1 MVGKR
6 KGDGLVFWVR
16 EGKRMKRLEEP
27 ALLSD
32 SEILMLDAGKVQQKL
47 LHDAA
52 ISQPIPNTGGQTA
65 WTPAL
70 SGLASLPHEILSII
84 VESLSVGDVENLSQ
98 VCRQLKAFVENS
110 YVLHVMLPCSEAV
123 LRHCRQRK
131 VLRIT
136 SCCCL
141 RTLKNPVTKVFQFE
155 GLNVRDLKGRMPRD
169 IFGVVTWI
177 SWLRQRR

>member
-32 SEILMLDAGKVQQKL
+32 SEVLMLDAGKVQQKL

-52 ISQPIPNTGGQTA
+52 ISQPIPTTGGQPA

-141 RTLKNPVTKVFQFE
+141 SMLKNPVTKVFQFE
-155 GLNVRDLKGRMPRD
+155 GLNVCDLKGRMPRD
-169 IFGVVTWI
+169 IFGVVT
-177 SWLRQRR
+177 

>member
-6 KGDGLVFWVR
+6 KGDLVFWVR

-52 ISQPIPNTGGQTA
+52 ISQPIPTTGGQPA

-70 SGLASLPHEILSII
+70 SGLASLPYEILSII

-141 RTLKNPVTKVFQFE
+141 SMLKNPVTKVFQFE

-169 IFGVVTWI
+169 IFGVFTWI